1 VCVEQRRGVPG
12 QPGGERILRSK
23 FNLVDLAGSEKWDI
37 RQEMG
42 DERVNELTSI
52 NVSLYTLGR

>member
-1 VCVEQRRGVPG
+1 VPG
-12 QPGGERILRSK
+12 QAGGERILRSK

-42 DERVNELTSI
+42 DDRVNELTSI